1 MEDQVIT
8 TTAQTTEPT
17 IVESANTSAE
27 NTAGLFQVVENPAV
41 VEQATPMDANVTYN
55 NLPKIEYQPNMDS
68 AQNAV
73 NMYVQTEHA
82 KNQTDNVGTAM
93 DKFLN
98 QDYDYDKNEAG
109 TYWVAGAINDNNTQ
123 MSFLE
128 TLINEE
134 MYDEMDLQ
142 KYYYDT
148 NLATARAYAAQKKK
162 EVAYGFYR
170 AAQERAFA
178 EGELTG
184 WYMPAEG
191 RYMLGQYTVAQNT
204 LENPDATEEEKAKA
218 TRVTTAAE
226 KWFAANQLTTRGIKC
241 LAMMNYEENVR
252 HNKIMGDLQLQAA
265 KVAAN
270 QAAAGAKSAELSLRE
285 FKFETEE
292 MEMDTGFDFSYEI
305 GLDDEEFIGH
315 NPKDY
320 PKYTSLRGYETLEE
334 MLLND
339 PEHFN
344 EVLTATSEENIKN
357 ILGDKDYTNAK
368 NRFKGYKGNTILEES
383 IKQNN
388 GNILSETGLTPQG
401 KFGGKNK
408 PKDIDPN
415 DTNVYRFYS
424 KNTETG
430 EPELRIYYKNK
441 YGSYKQ
447 LDSVDYELDNGKF
460 LRETLDSS
468 IFTDTKLTYNG
479 EEVRVGP
486 ITDMNDFDGAF
497 KIENYRLDKDQAKT
511 IVEKQKEGWQLVEGA
526 ISVDNINAYIVMKR
540 YNSETKE
547 WEYAEVSN
555 KQGDFKRVTQLYD
568 IHFLEITSEVGDD
581 IGYVTANG
589 SVKSSIPYDN
599 IKETNLEGDT
609 FGEGGFLGID
619 MKHTDDYIASKF
631 EKIKTTDGTEMY
643 AYAQPDGSI
652 LYAKRV
658 PSDEGVV
665 DRLVVISSE
674 EASKSFDLNTFEANK
689 TEYNNGIHK
698 TKEINKDEVIKN
710 KTTKDNKMNTNKKE
724 SSSISAGNANA
735 KNGEEYNPELT
746 SVHYEGVQNVTME
759 DEPTILNDME
769 TKRREEE
776 KNKSNKVNEVPITYL

>member
-1 MEDQVIT
+1 MEDNVIT

-27 NTAGLFQVVENPAV
+27 NTAGLSQVVENPTV

-55 NLPKIEYQPNMDS
+55 NLPKIEYQPTMDS

-73 NMYVQTEHA
+73 NMYVQTERA

-218 TRVTTAAE
+218 TRVSTTAE

-265 KVAAN
+265 KAAAS
-270 QAAAGAKSAELSLRE
+270 QAAAGAKAAELSLRE
-285 FKFETEE
+285 FKFKTEE
-292 MEMDTGFDFSYEI
+292 MEMDMGFDITHAI
-305 GLDDEEFIGH
+305 GLDDEEYIGH

-320 PKYTSLRGYETLEE
+320 PKHRSLRGYETLED

-344 EVLTATSEENIKN
+344 EVFMATGEENIRN
-357 ILGDKDYTNAK
+357 ILGDDYDNGSY
-368 NRFKGYKGNTILEES
+368 NWEGFKGDAILENS
-383 IKQNN
+383 IKENN
-388 GNILSETGLTPQG
+388 GNILSESGLQPQG
-401 KFGGKNK
+401 KFGGVNK
-408 PKDIDPN
+408 PKDLNAEDKNI
-415 DTNVYRFYS
+415 YRFYN
-424 KNTETG
+424 KNPETG
-430 EPELRIYYKNK
+430 EPELRLYYKTNS
-441 YGSYKQ
+441 GMYKQ
-447 LDSVDYELDNGKF
+447 LDSLDYELESGDF
-460 LRETLDSS
+460 LRETVASEFFKDTPLTYEGKLVQVGPLTDMKEFDGSVSKSGSFTQMDEDVAKTVKAKEGEGYKVSYGYWCSENVNAYVVMEKKVGDTMEYYEMEHDGTMHKITDSGKLHKVITS
-468 IFTDTKLTYNG
+468 KNIKDGKIDLESLTSNQQKALMQQSQTVGYDTEKGEAVFYYQDQQGNEFFWQGTQVGGGSEREHIVGNEVDPDNPNIRWISTVDGVKGEGVEYRDQTIRNRSQYISGYKPTASLDTKK
-479 EEVRVGP
+479 
-486 ITDMNDFDGAF
+486 ITDNLNTKNENPFDW
-497 KIENYRLDKDQAKT
+497 D
-511 IVEKQKEGWQLVEGA
+511 
-526 ISVDNINAYIVMKR
+526 INA
-540 YNSETKE
+540 SSTG
-547 WEYAEVSN
+547 SS
-555 KQGDFKRVTQLYD
+555 GD
-568 IHFLEITSEVGDD
+568 
-581 IGYVTANG
+581 
-589 SVKSSIPYDN
+589 
-599 IKETNLEGDT
+599 
-609 FGEGGFLGID
+609 GG
-619 MKHTDDYIASKF
+619 K
-631 EKIKTTDGTEMY
+631 GT
-643 AYAQPDGSI
+643 
-652 LYAKRV
+652 
-658 PSDEGVV
+658 
-665 DRLVVISSE
+665 
-674 EASKSFDLNTFEANK
+674 
-689 TEYNNGIHK
+689 
-698 TKEINKDEVIKN
+698 
-710 KTTKDNKMNTNKKE
+710 
-724 SSSISAGNANA
+724 
-735 KNGEEYNPELT
+735 EYNPELT

-769 TKRREEE
+769 TKRKEEE
-776 KNKSNKVNEVPITYL
+776 KKKGINDVEFI